1 MGVGFEI
8 AIIVVLIIANGIFAM
23 SEIAVVSSRKARL
36 QQAAD
41 SGSPGAR
48 SALALSDNPGRFLST
63 VQVGISLIGV
73 LSGAFGGATLA
84 SRLAPVI
91 EPIPVIGGSAQPIA
105 FAIVVVLITYAT
117 LILGELVPKRFGLAN
132 PERVAARIAPPMTTL
147 ARLTAPAITLLERS
161 TQLVLRLFPGADT
174 EEPPVTES
182 EIAVLLDQGTE
193 AGVFVEAERDLI
205 GRIFELGDQRAINL
219 MTPRSEVTWLD
230 LEDPFETNRE
240 LIISSHRSIFPVAM
254 ASLDDLRGVIRAK
267 DILADL
273 QRGTNRDLESYI
285 RPVEFV
291 PEGLPALRL
300 LETFKRASDP
310 MAIVV
315 DEYGGTQ
322 GIVTLHDVLEEIV
335 GDIGEEHHAED
346 PDAVERDDG
355 SWLID
360 GMVPVDGFISLLG
373 LPPLPTEEDGN
384 YNTLGGFVLTRTGR
398 IPASGDLF
406 DWHGW
411 RFEVMDMDGNRVDKI
426 LATRI
431 VEEDQPDETAPPE
444 TALPETTP
452 GPSASAPGRI
462 RPPGNGTAT
471 S

>member
-8 AIIVVLIIANGIFAM
+8 AIIVVLIIANGLFSM

-41 SGSPGAR
+41 SGSAGAR

-91 EPIPVIGGSAQPIA
+91 EPIPVIGGSAQPVA
-105 FAIVVVLITYAT
+105 FVIVVILITYAT
-117 LILGELVPKRFGLAN
+117 LILGELVPKRIGLSN
-132 PERVAARIAPPMTTL
+132 PERVAAQIAPPMTAL
-147 ARLTAPAITLLERS
+147 ARVTSPAITLLERS
-161 TQLVLRLFPGADT
+161 TQLVLRLVPGGDA

-193 AGVFVEAERDLI
+193 AGVFVAAERDLI
-205 GRIFELGDQRAINL
+205 GRVFELGDRRAINL

-230 LEDPFETNRE
+230 LEDPFETNRD
-240 LIISSHRSIFPVAM
+240 LILSSHRSIFPVAM
-254 ASLDDLRGVIRAK
+254 ASLDDLRGVVRAK

-273 QRGTNRDLESYI
+273 QRGTSHELEKHI

-346 PDAVERDDG
+346 PDAVEREDG

-360 GMVPVDGFISLLG
+360 GMVPVDGFLSLLG
-373 LPPLPTEEDGN
+373 LPPLPDEEDGN

-398 IPASGDLF
+398 IPDAGDLF
-406 DWHGW
+406 DWQGW
-411 RFEVMDMDGNRVDKI
+411 RFEVMDMDGNRVDKV
-426 LATRI
+426 LASPI
-431 VEEDQPDETAPPE
+431 VDEPDPLAGPADEVTADI
-444 TALPETTP
+444 TTD
-452 GPSASAPGRI
+452 APGR
-462 RPPGNGTAT
+462 

>member
-8 AIIVVLIIANGIFAM
+8 AIIVVLIIANGLFAM

-41 SGSPGAR
+41 SGSAGAR

-91 EPIPVIGGSAQPIA
+91 EPVPVIGGSAQPIA

-132 PERVAARIAPPMTTL
+132 PERVAARIAPPMTAL
-147 ARLTAPAITLLERS
+147 ARITSPAITLLERS
-161 TQLVLRLFPGADT
+161 TQLVLRLVPGGDVQ
-174 EEPPVTES
+174 EPPVTES

-205 GRIFELGDQRAINL
+205 GRVFELGDQRAINV

-230 LEDPFETNRE
+230 LEDPFDINRD
-240 LIISSHRSIFPVAM
+240 LILTSHRSIFPVAM
-254 ASLDDLRGVIRAK
+254 ASLDDLRGVVRAK
-267 DILADL
+267 DILAGL
-273 QRGTNRDLESYI
+273 QTGEDQDLERYI

-346 PDAVERDDG
+346 PDAIQREDG

-360 GMVPVDGFISLLG
+360 GMVPVDGFLALLG
-373 LPPLPTEEDGN
+373 LPPLPDDEDGD

-411 RFEVMDMDGNRVDKI
+411 RFEVMDMDGNRVDKV
-426 LATRI
+426 LATQI
-431 VEEDQPDETAPPE
+431 VDEPEPDTTAGPD
-444 TALPETTP
+444 ADTTTTDT
-452 GPSASAPGRI
+452 
-462 RPPGNGTAT
+462 RP
-471 S
+471 